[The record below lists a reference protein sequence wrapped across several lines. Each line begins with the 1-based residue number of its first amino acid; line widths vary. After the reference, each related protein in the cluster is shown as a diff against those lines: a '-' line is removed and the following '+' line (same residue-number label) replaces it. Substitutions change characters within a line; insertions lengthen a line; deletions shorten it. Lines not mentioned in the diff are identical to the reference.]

1 MTGLGAFGV
10 HLRLGV
16 WRRGRGEDRRRRGT
30 MGGIMWG
37 IVILVGTAKCD
48 SAPWVDLDGC

>member
-10 HLRLGV
+10 HLRLGG
-16 WRRGRGEDRRRRGT
+16 WRRGREDRRRRGT

-37 IVILVGTAKCD
+37 IVILVGTAKYD
-48 SAPWVDLDGC
+48 LLRFFLDGL